1 MVYGRWHKS
10 RYAHTFLVE
19 TRQSSRAIRGIQLRH
34 SESRIKHQKCKE
46 RNVDGN
52 LERWRSWHRWPVQGQ
67 STQMQGNWSGDSR
80 EGGVPNHHAHPH
92 HNHTMLAIENATR
105 IAVPA
110 PGTPN
115 FPSRAPFSLSEVVP
129 LLHSTNCR
137 KMLNV
142 RQGAIY
148 I

>member
-1 MVYGRWHKS
+1 MIMILLLMMMMVYGRWHKS

-105 IAVPA
+105 IAVSA

-115 FPSRAPFSLSEVVP
+115 FPSTFPAILSSKCTR
-129 LLHSTNCR
+129 LHCP
-137 KMLNV
+137 
-142 RQGAIY
+142 A
-148 I
+148 